1 MSPDQSDMLS
11 WRVIVPFLLTGTIW
25 GSTWFVITGQIDGV
39 PAAWSVFYR
48 FALATPALFI
58 VAALMKRRLRLTGPE
73 QRLAMIVGLFQFS
86 GNFLFVYHA
95 ELYVT
100 SGIVAMM
107 FGLLMVP
114 NALFARAFL
123 GEKARGSFWAGSAI
137 AIVGVSLLL
146 VHEWRANPDAG
157 VIGGNVSLGIVLA
170 ALGIL
175 AASLANV
182 VQANPVGRGVPM
194 VSLLAWAMLYGTL
207 FDLGFAVLTAGPPP
221 VPTSAGYWGGI
232 VYLALIGSVVTF
244 PLHYNLV
251 REIGAG
257 RTAYNSIL
265 TISVAMAIS
274 TLFEDYRWTALTLGG
289 MGLAVLGMILALRAR
304 RQKSVQVQQ
313 SAQMRAAPV
322 EAGEGQAAPET

>member
-1 MSPDQSDMLS
+1 MSAAQANMLS
-11 WRVIVPFLLTGTIW
+11 WRVILPFLLTGTIW
-25 GSTWFVITGQIDGV
+25 GSTWYVITGQIDGV

-48 FALATPALFI
+48 FALATPALFL
-58 VAALMKRRLRLTGPE
+58 VAALMKRRLRLTRPE
-73 QRLAMIVGLFQFS
+73 HLLAVGVGVAQFS

-114 NALFARAFL
+114 NALFARVVL
-123 GEKARGSFWAGSAI
+123 GERVKSSFVLGSMV
-137 AIVGVSLLL
+137 AIVGVSFLLW
-146 VHEWRANPDAG
+146 HEWQANPDAG
-157 VIGGNVSLGIVLA
+157 VIGGNVGLGIVLA
-170 ALGIL
+170 IIGIL

-182 VQANPVGRGVPM
+182 IQANPTGRAVPM

-207 FDLGFAVLTAGPPP
+207 FDLAFAWVTAGPPP
-221 VPTSAGYWGGI
+221 LPTGVAYWGGI

-257 RTAYNSIL
+257 RAAYNSII
-265 TISVAMAIS
+265 TISVAMLLS
-274 TLFEDYRWTALTLGG
+274 TLFEGYRWTPLTASG
-289 MGLAVLGMILALRAR
+289 MVLAILGMVLALRAR
-304 RQKSVQVQQ
+304 RQKGVQVQQ
-313 SAQMRAAPV
+313 SARLRHDV
-322 EAGEGQAAPET
+322 D